1 MRHERLRR
9 RLGMLK
15 VGSFVLAGLIILA
28 GVFWAARLLPPATAT
43 WKAGAA
49 AVAGFVVFSLLAV
62 FWLLAIEVLVGT
74 IQALLEVSNDTERL
88 TELLAKGLGAE
99 DTQRLLQRIESVLLL
114 SQEER
119 RRRGQAGELADL
131 VAELEGSEREQHW
144 NEVHPLVEELIRRFP
159 DADVTLRYEVQRD
172 EIRERALEQ
181 DLRAT
186 RREVEQA
193 SAQGNWALALLLIG
207 RLERRY
213 PGSAGLGELRQQV
226 VRQRE
231 SAEAQELGAL
241 VGLVET
247 RIGAGDWAEA
257 QVTAE
262 RLARRF
268 PQSPRVVGLVERINT
283 LAEQERQANKAGLET
298 SIKDLVQERR
308 WQEAL
313 TKTRLY
319 LELYPDGPE
328 AKGLRDRLSRLEANA
343 EGDLRDGL
351 LASVKQA
358 MNSRRYDE
366 AYKLAAQFLER
377 YPESKEAEVI
387 RRDLDQLRERA
398 QQASPA
404 KHAAGEELSPGASSQ
419 E

>member
-1 MRHERLRR
+1 LCSR
-9 RLGMLK
+9 
-15 VGSFVLAGLIILA
+15 
-28 GVFWAARLLPPATAT
+28 
-43 WKAGAA
+43 
-49 AVAGFVVFSLLAV
+49 
-62 FWLLAIEVLVGT
+62 LAIEVLVGT

-99 DTQRLLQRIESVLLL
+99 DTQRLLQRIESVLVL
-114 SQEER
+114 SEEER
-119 RRRGQAGELADL
+119 RRRGRGQELADL
-131 VAELEGSEREQHW
+131 VAELEAAEREQHW

-159 DADVTLRYEVQRD
+159 DADVTLHYQVQRD
-172 EIRERALEQ
+172 EIRQRALEQ
-181 DLRAT
+181 DLKAT
-186 RREVEQA
+186 RREVEQV
-193 SAQGNWALALLLIG
+193 SAQGNWALALLLVD

-213 PGSAGLGELRQQV
+213 AGTPALGELRQQLA
-226 VRQRE
+226 RQRE

-247 RIGAGDWAEA
+247 HIATGDWTQA

-268 PQSPRVVGLVERINT
+268 PQSPRVVGLVERIRT
-283 LAEQERQANKAGLET
+283 LAEQERQANKVGLET
-298 SIKDLVQERR
+298 SIKDLIQEHH
-308 WQEAL
+308 WQEAVE
-313 TKTRLY
+313 KTRLY

-328 AKGLRDRLSRLEANA
+328 AKGLRDRLPWLEANA
-343 EGDLRDGL
+343 EADQRDQL

-398 QQASPA
+398 QQSSPA
-404 KHAAGEELSPGASSQ
+404 KLAPTQEPAAETSPR